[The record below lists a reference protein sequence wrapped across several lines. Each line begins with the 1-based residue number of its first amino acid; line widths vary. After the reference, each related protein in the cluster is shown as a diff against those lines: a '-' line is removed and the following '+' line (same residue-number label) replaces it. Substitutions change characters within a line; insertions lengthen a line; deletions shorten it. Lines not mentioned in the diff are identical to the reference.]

1 MCIINVNG
9 VEIITEG
16 CIPLDSNSIRDTV
29 KKIVLAD
36 QIYTANRRRMR
47 TERNLKNIS
56 ITKRLASVICSL

>member
-16 CIPLDSNSIRDTV
+16 YIPLDSNTVRDTV

-47 TERNLKNIS
+47 TERNRKNVPL
-56 ITKRLASVICSL
+56 TKRLVTAICSL

>member
-16 CIPLDSNSIRDTV
+16 YIPLDGNSIRDTV

-36 QIYTANRRRMR
+36 QIYTANRRRIR
-47 TERNLKNIS
+47 TERNRKNVS
-56 ITKRLASVICSL
+56 IVKRLASVVCSL

>member
-16 CIPLDSNSIRDTV
+16 YIPLDGSQVRDTV

-36 QIYTANRRRMR
+36 QIYVANRRRIR
-47 TERNLKNIS
+47 TERNRKNIS
-56 ITKRLASVICSL
+56 LTKRLATAFCSL

>member
-16 CIPLDSNSIRDTV
+16 YIPLDSNSIRDTV

-36 QIYTANRRRMR
+36 QIYAANRRRMR
-47 TERNLKNIS
+47 TERNRKNVPL
-56 ITKRLASVICSL
+56 TKRLASVICSI

>member
-16 CIPLDSNSIRDTV
+16 YIPLNSNAVRDTV

-47 TERNLKNIS
+47 TERNRKNIPLTRR
-56 ITKRLASVICSL
+56 IASVICSL

>member
-16 CIPLDSNSIRDTV
+16 CIPLDSTQVRDTV

-47 TERNLKNIS
+47 TERNRKNVPL
-56 ITKRLASVICSL
+56 TKRLVSVICSL

>member
-16 CIPLDSNSIRDTV
+16 YIPLDSNQIRDTV

-36 QIYTANRRRMR
+36 QIYTANRRRMK
-47 TERNLKNIS
+47 TERNRKKVPL
-56 ITKRLASVICSL
+56 TKRLAFAICSL

>member
-16 CIPLDSNSIRDTV
+16 YIPLDSNSIRDTV

-47 TERNLKNIS
+47 TERKRKNIS
-56 ITKRLASVICSL
+56 ITKRLATAICSL

>member
-16 CIPLDSNSIRDTV
+16 YIPLDSNSNRDTV

-36 QIYTANRRRMR
+36 QIYTANRRRMK
-47 TERNLKNIS
+47 TERNRKNVPL
-56 ITKRLASVICSL
+56 T